1 MTLLQTLLS
10 PCPLFLFI
18 PPSTLAANKLSL
30 SCNCTKHT
38 HTDTLWPAAR
48 MRTYSRVLAG
58 LEKNCR
64 PLFQGSDTLQWS
76 PHTFPNWESLWGSLT
91 VLFSLVGF
99 HYCANPHANVL
110 FFHSPLIF
118 LINIHFLPKVLIPS
132 TLCHSHTFLLTLP
145 HTNTIRMYSIMP
157 SF

>member
-76 PHTFPNWESLWGSLT
+76 PHTTFPNWESLWGSLT

-99 HYCANPHANVL
+99 HCCANPHANVL

-118 LINIHFLPKVLIPS
+118 LINIHFYQKCSFQVLCV
-132 TLCHSHTFLLTLP
+132 TVTHSSWLFLTQTQLGCTQ
-145 HTNTIRMYSIMP
+145 
-157 SF
+157 